1 MLVLITFIEKQKNIN
16 KKMNFEYKEIIYIK
30 VNFINIFIS
39 FQFLNWNNQKRLLL
53 EFNNKTFKSF
63 RLVIEIIIQNIYYT
77 IIIVNYFFS

>member
-1 MLVLITFIEKQKNIN
+1 MLVFITFIEKQKNIN
-16 KKMNFEYKEIIYIK
+16 KNINFEYKEIIYIK

-53 EFNNKTFKSF
+53 EFNNKTLKSF
-63 RLVIEIIIQNIYYT
+63 RLVIEVFIQNIYYT